1 MFPASVT
8 KCFAYDMLPAQH
20 WKKYT
25 YASRFVQLVRAKT
38 AKLTF
43 YSAKAKCLL
52 METLED
58 FEMVFYDGGEKFVRS
73 PSTGIQF
80 TNRFGS
86 ASSVPVAYRPGIDV
100 GPPAMLWQHYQHCFA
115 HCTAL
120 EKALRLMP
128 MSDEVFPNIV
138 GRRPVAPASYE
149 SVGLE
154 RTNIPNVLLTP
165 STPNV
170 RKSLYC
176 ILHI

>member
-1 MFPASVT
+1 M
-8 KCFAYDMLPAQH
+8 CFAYDMLPSQH

-43 YSAKAKCLL
+43 YSTQAKCLL

-58 FEMVFYDGGEKFVRS
+58 FEMVFYDGCEKFLRT
-73 PSTGIQF
+73 PAIGIQF
-80 TNRFGS
+80 IDRHGN
-86 ASSVPVAYRPGIDV
+86 ASNVPVTYRPETDV

-115 HCTAL
+115 HCMAL

-128 MSDEVFPNIV
+128 MNDEVFPNIV
-138 GRRPVAPASYE
+138 GRRPVSAPSYE
-149 SVGLE
+149 SGGSSAE
-154 RTNIPNVLLTP
+154 QIPNVMMTP

-170 RKSLYC
+170 SPQ
-176 ILHI
+176 